1 MTIIQIRHRD
11 PGPWVEAWLL
21 RCMVPGERGTR
32 DTGNLFPVTAKRGLQ
47 HWPCSKGADQIGHKW
62 TWLRRLGRIW
72 IYLEKGFQPES
83 GDGER
88 ERDIQTDREKGSFQ
102 TPVNGPVHSSQSV
115 PLDDNLGLSGLWD
128 RVIKYKYSIKG
139 FHSVYWCQYDN

>member
-1 MTIIQIRHRD
+1 MRGECEIQ
-11 PGPWVEAWLL
+11 AT
-21 RCMVPGERGTR
+21 C
-32 DTGNLFPVTAKRGLQ
+32 FPLQQREVISTDHVLKGLI
-47 HWPCSKGADQIGHKW
+47 KIGHKW

-83 GDGER
+83 REGER

-128 RVIKYKYSIKG
+128 RVIKYKYRIKG
-139 FHSVYWCQYDN
+139 FHSVY